1 MQTLGRPALAVAWE
15 WTDVVVGVDWRGV
28 GVVAVVVA
36 VVVPRWV
43 GVVVAAAIG
52 VVGVVV
58 VVVVQVVGGNE
69 CRWEVAVWQGRV
81 GDVEW
86 E

>member
-43 GVVVAAAIG
+43 GVVVAAIG
-52 VVGVVV
+52 VVG
-58 VVVVQVVGGNE
+58 VVVQVVGGNE